1 MTSIQQRD
9 AQSVLAGID
18 DLLPQ
23 IRRARSGDR
32 GSAPAARRDRCRSS
46 TRSASSRCCSPSS
59 GAACSAI
66 PTLFYEAVRR
76 LASACGST
84 GWVSS
89 IIGVHNWHLALF
101 DQQAQEEVW
110 GEDPKTRISSSYA
123 PMGAGVVV
131 DGGYLVNGSW
141 NWSSGCDHAT
151 WAFLGGPVIKDGRP
165 VDFGS
170 FLIPRSEYR
179 IDDVWHVVGLQG
191 TGSNT
196 VVVKDVFVP
205 RHRFLS
211 YKAMNDGTAGG
222 YQTNTA
228 PVYKMPWGTMH
239 PTTISA
245 PIVGMAYGAYD
256 AHVEHQGKRVR
267 AAFAGEKAK
276 DDPFAKVRI
285 AEAASDIDAA
295 WRQLI
300 GNVADEY
307 ALLSAGKE
315 IPFELRARARRDQVR
330 ATGRAIASIDRLF
343 EASGATALANDASGA
358 TVLARRARRPGAR
371 RQRPRAGL
379 PDLREQR
386 VRVAARRHDGLSV
399 TTRPVQDRGIDVRV
413 HLALRGGRRR
423 RTAEAALSRSGRRQR
438 RRRWCCCTAAVP
450 GASSWTNFS
459 RNIAVLAE
467 QFHVLAVDQPGYGHS
482 DKRAEHGQFNHY
494 ARAGAEGPLRPA
506 GPGTRSAGGQFAGR
520 RHRGPVRAR
529 LPGPGRTPGAD
540 GPRRA
545 ERQPVRARPDRGRQA
560 AGQVLRRTHPGEPRG
575 VPAGHGLRPEADHPR
590 ADRPAFRVGQH
601 AGIADG
607 DPGDGNVVRREPI
620 SSSA

>member
-1 MTSIQQRD
+1 VTSIEQRD
-9 AQSVLAGID
+9 AQSVLDGID
-18 DLLPQ
+18 ELLPKLRQ
-23 IRRARSGDR
+23 RAQETEDLRRLPDATVSELKEIGFFRLLQPKQWDGLECD
-32 GSAPAARRDRCRSS
+32 PA
-46 TRSASSRCCSPSS
+46 
-59 GAACSAI
+59 
-66 PTLFYEAVRR
+66 LFYEAARR

-110 GEDPKTRISSSYA
+110 GQDSSVRISSSYA

-131 DGGYLVNGSW
+131 DGGYLVSGSW

-170 FLIPRSEYR
+170 FLIPR
-179 IDDVWHVVGLQG
+179 
-191 TGSNT
+191 T

-295 WRQLI
+295 WRQLS

-315 IPFELRARARRDQVR
+315 IPFDLRARARRDQVR
-330 ATGRAIASIDRLF
+330 ATGRAIASVDRLF
-343 EASGATALANDASGA
+343 EASGATALGNDQPVQRFWRDAHAGRVHAANDPE
-358 TVLARRARRPGAR
+358 RAYQIFGNHEF
-371 RQRPRAGL
+371 GL
-379 PDLREQR
+379 P
-386 VRVAARRHDGLSV
+386 
-399 TTRPVQDRGIDVRV
+399 
-413 HLALRGGRRR
+413 
-423 RTAEAALSRSGRRQR
+423 
-438 RRRWCCCTAAVP
+438 
-450 GASSWTNFS
+450 
-459 RNIAVLAE
+459 
-467 QFHVLAVDQPGYGHS
+467 
-482 DKRAEHGQFNHY
+482 
-494 ARAGAEGPLRPA
+494 
-506 GPGTRSAGGQFAGR
+506 
-520 RHRGPVRAR
+520 
-529 LPGPGRTPGAD
+529 
-540 GPRRA
+540 
-545 ERQPVRARPDRGRQA
+545 
-560 AGQVLRRTHPGEPRG
+560 
-575 VPAGHGLRPEADHPR
+575 
-590 ADRPAFRVGQH
+590 
-601 AGIADG
+601 
-607 DPGDGNVVRREPI
+607 PGDTMV
-620 SSSA
+620 